1 MNPKKELSI
10 ILPVLNEELNLK
22 YLIPEISKIAN
33 EVVLNNY
40 EIIVV
45 DDNST
50 DNTKTLINNFLT
62 KNFHI
67 VYKVRGD
74 VKSLPLS
81 IYEGIEVAKY
91 QNVMWLDA
99 DGSMDAEAIKLL
111 IENYF
116 YEECDVLI
124 GSRFVDGGGFKGID
138 NSSKNSILKIID
150 NLYKSEDSILAV
162 FLSKVF
168 NNILQLI
175 LSINISDLTSGF
187 IIGKKSLFKK
197 NMFDNFIYGEYFI
210 FMAVSLINQNINVKE
225 IGYICKT
232 RNFGDSKTSGSIL
245 RLLRLSIP
253 YLKIA
258 YKSRKVLHGN

>member
-99 DGSMDAEAIKLL
+99 DGSMDGEAIKLL
-111 IENYF
+111 IE
-116 YEECDVLI
+116 
-124 GSRFVDGGGFKGID
+124 
-138 NSSKNSILKIID
+138 
-150 NLYKSEDSILAV
+150 
-162 FLSKVF
+162 KV
-168 NNILQLI
+168 
-175 LSINISDLTSGF
+175 S
-187 IIGKKSLFKK
+187 
-197 NMFDNFIYGEYFI
+197 
-210 FMAVSLINQNINVKE
+210 
-225 IGYICKT
+225 
-232 RNFGDSKTSGSIL
+232 
-245 RLLRLSIP
+245 
-253 YLKIA
+253 
-258 YKSRKVLHGN
+258 